1 MTYQVVLD
9 HRALQDIQQAIDYYN
24 KQEPGLGER
33 FENTIN
39 DVFQILETHPFYQI
53 RYDNVRCLPLKYL
66 PFMIHYTL
74 NEENQSVQVVAV
86 FNTRKNTTEW
96 NKRIRTDK

>member
-53 RYDNVRCLPLKYL
+53 RYDNVRCLPLKYF

-86 FNTRKNTTEW
+86 FNTRKKHHRME
-96 NKRIRTDK
+96 